1 LRPSR
6 VVGPIAR
13 CPWLQPLRRPHGERG
28 ATAPNVV
35 TFTATEYGYQ
45 GPKEI
50 PAGPT
55 VFRFSNQGKELH
67 HLVIV
72 RLDGGMT
79 YDSLLVALKKPGP
92 PPAWAHPVGG
102 PNAAEPVTRYSA
114 SSPAQTAS
122 LTWPRA

>member
-1 LRPSR
+1 VPAAAAQAAAPAATLSAAAT
-6 VVGPIAR
+6 GPNI
-13 CPWLQPLRRPHGERG
+13 
-28 ATAPNVV
+28 V

-45 GPKEI
+45 GPKEEI

-72 RLDGGMT
+72 RLDGSMT
-79 YDSLLVALKKPGP
+79 YDSLLAALKKPGP

-102 PNAAEPVTRYSA
+102 PNAASRPGITRCSA
-114 SSPAQTAS
+114 SFPARTAS